1 MVEHD
6 RDTSEKTTNRHHP
19 AVLITTR
26 KNRLRF
32 KARKFQ
38 FGLMRAGQGL
48 AGDNIK
54 NPQFVSFLQQS
65 GFREG
70 INLDHYEKKMR
81 RRRIA
86 AYAVLAVILAA
97 FSWIM
102 LESAQALSLF

>member
-6 RDTSEKTTNRHHP
+6 RTDADETTNRTYFT
-19 AVLITTR
+19 VLITTR

-38 FGLMRAGQGL
+38 FGLMKAGQGL

-65 GFREG
+65 GFRER
-70 INLDHYEKKMR
+70 INPDHYEKKMR
-81 RRRIA
+81 RRRVA
-86 AYAVLAVILAA
+86 AYAVLAVILTA

>member
-1 MVEHD
+1 MY
-6 RDTSEKTTNRHHP
+6 
-19 AVLITTR
+19 ITTR

-32 KARKFQ
+32 KVRKFN
-38 FGLMRAGQGL
+38 FGLMKAGESGSH
-48 AGDNIK
+48 DNIK

-65 GFREG
+65 GFRER
-70 INLDHYEKKMR
+70 INPDHYEKKMR

-86 AYAVLAVILAA
+86 AYAVLILVLAA

>member
-6 RDTSEKTTNRHHP
+6 RDTSDHVTNRHHS
-19 AVLITTR
+19 AVLTFTR

-32 KARKFQ
+32 KARRFH
-38 FGLMRAGQGL
+38 FGLMRADQGL

-65 GFREG
+65 GFRER
-70 INLDHYEKKMR
+70 INPDHYEKKMR
-81 RRRIA
+81 RRRFA
-86 AYAVLAVILAA
+86 AYAVLVVILAA